1 MTESVYFL
9 GRLGGVSDP
18 PQIFSGNLG
27 RWGGSVFSAGFEVF
41 PRRGVKSYTFTPYPK
56 KFSPAAPFFLFFFAP
71 QKKKTY
77 KFTMFPV
84 SSLVVLKKKNWA
96 KKTN

>member
-1 MTESVYFL
+1 MYFL

-41 PRRGVKSYTFTPYPK
+41 PLRGVNSYTITPYPK
-56 KFSPAAPFFLFFFAP
+56 NFSPAAPFILFFFCSA
-71 QKKKTY
+71 KKK
-77 KFTMFPV
+77 KIQFTMFPM
-84 SSLVVLKKKNWA
+84 SSLVVLKKKFGQ